1 MKKSLLSIPV
11 VLCLAN
17 NASDLQMRLLPA
29 PYPTGRLP
37 LQTESMLEH
46 STRTESCRNVTCS
59 VCTLA
64 AATAAPLGIEAYT
77 GFDIAIVPSLEFCA
91 DQYCAQA
98 REMRYGSCCCKLL
111 AAGACCSLFWGL
123 GSLDTISLF
132 VCDYQTNLGIGAC
145 FCAGRVLRSIVKQNI
160 HRVRSGNRTVGSC
173 LTRLEEKLTP
183 ACCKP
188 KLSALDAIFKKI
200 GFTCQAEEEHATT
213 HAQQT
218 PVVGLQALALSL
230 EPFTTQTDPLFVAFK
245 PRALALLQQIES
257 TDADAQDEIA
267 RVLQAHTAIQKDF
280 QDAVLKQSTQSETLA
295 LRLSALEE
303 QIRNLARLDSDSDSG
318 AGTAPHTP
326 EKAHVAGGGSTP
338 ESQRTQEA

>member
-1 MKKSLLSIPV
+1 MKKAFISLCAIFSITGSE
-11 VLCLAN
+11 LN
-17 NASDLQMRLLPA
+17 QRLLPA
-29 PYPTGRLP
+29 SYPVGKIINHENIED
-37 LQTESMLEH
+37 QESLVEQ
-46 STRTESCRNVTCS
+46 CRNTACS
-59 VCTLA
+59 LGALGV
-64 AATAAPLGIEAYT
+64 ATAVPLTVSRIAGY
-77 GFDIAIVPSLEFCA
+77 DIAVVPSLECCA
-91 DQYCAQA
+91 DQWCTQCKDS
-98 REMRYGSCCCKLL
+98 RYGSCCCKMLM
-111 AAGACCSLFWGL
+111 AGACCSLFWGF
-123 GSLDTISLF
+123 GHLDTVCLF
-132 VCDYQTNLGIGAC
+132 GGCDYRTNLGVASC
-145 FCAGRVLRSIVKQNI
+145 FVATRILREVVRKNI
-160 HRVRSGNRTVGSC
+160 HRVRSGNRAIGGC

-188 KLSALDAIFKKI
+188 KLSALDAIFKKL

-280 QDAVLKQSTQSETLA
+280 QEAVLKQSTQSEAIA
-295 LRLSALEE
+295 LRISALEE

-318 AGTAPHTP
+318 AGTAPSTP